1 MSTTT
6 ILTTSPN
13 AGSNSNA
20 ESNGKCSPD
29 RVKRPMNAFMVWSRE
44 RRRRMAQENPKMHN
58 SEISKRLG
66 AEWKQLSD
74 PEKRPYVDEAK
85 RLRAVHMKDHPDY
98 KYRPRRKSKTL
109 LKKDNKYTLSMLG
122 AQGGPPVQRSMVQ
135 NPADHFGQ
143 MNGFAYSPITG
154 YNQMNVNDPYSNI
167 YAGHPLS
174 PHTPTQIQPSNGLHH
189 AAYSHMGGSGQ
200 IYSTVSTQGQVYALN
215 GTQSMNSI
223 SPLSY
228 SQPSNQVLI
237 PNIKQEM
244 PSPGSQSSRGRS
256 CTDQLGDMINTY
268 LPGESAAASANA
280 NHHPVTASHHI
291 PPSRYSQWQEQS
303 SVANS
308 NLPVHSGVPASSI
321 SSVSGVSGTIPLT
334 HMP

>member
-6 ILTTSPN
+6 ILTPSPN
-13 AGSNSNA
+13 TGTNA
-20 ESNGKCSPD
+20 NGESNGKCSPE

-74 PEKRPYVDEAK
+74 AEKRPYVDEAK

-122 AQGGPPVQRSMVQ
+122 AQGGPPVQRSVAQ
-135 NPADHFGQ
+135 NPAEHFAQ
-143 MNGFAYSPITG
+143 MNGFSYGPITT
-154 YNQMNVNDPYSNI
+154 YSQMNVNDPYSNM

-174 PHTPTQIQPSNGLHH
+174 PHTPTQLQPSNGLHH
-189 AAYSHMGGSGQ
+189 SGYTSMGGSQ
-200 IYSTVSTQGQVYALN
+200 IYPAVSTQGQVYTMN

-223 SPLSY
+223 TPLSY
-228 SQPSNQVLI
+228 SQPSNQVLL

-244 PSPGSQSSRGRS
+244 PSPGSQAGRGRS

-268 LPGESAAASANA
+268 LPGESAAPNA
-280 NHHPVTASHHI
+280 NHHQVTGSHVQ
-291 PPSRYSQWQEQS
+291 PTRYSQWQEQG
-303 SVANS
+303 SVAS
-308 NLPVHSGVPASSI
+308 SLPVHSGVPAATI
-321 SSVSGVSGTIPLT
+321 SNVSGVSGTIPLT
-334 HMP
+334 HLP

>member
-1 MSTTT
+1 MSATT
-6 ILTTSPN
+6 ILTPSPN
-13 AGSNSNA
+13 TVSNTPNG
-20 ESNGKCSPD
+20 ESNGKCSPE

-74 PEKRPYVDEAK
+74 AEKRPYVDEAK

-122 AQGGPPVQRSMVQ
+122 AQGGPPVQRSVAQ
-135 NPADHFGQ
+135 SPAEHFSQ
-143 MNGFAYSPITG
+143 LNGFTYGPITAYS
-154 YNQMNVNDPYSNI
+154 QMNVNDPYSNM

-174 PHTPTQIQPSNGLHH
+174 PHTPTQLQPSNALHH
-189 AAYSHMGGSGQ
+189 SGYTSMGGGQ
-200 IYSTVSTQGQVYALN
+200 IYNPVSTQGQVYTLN

-223 SPLSY
+223 TPLSY
-228 SQPSNQVLI
+228 SQPNNPVLL
-237 PNIKQEM
+237 PNVKQEM
-244 PSPGSQSSRGRS
+244 PSPGSQAGRGRS

-268 LPGESAAASANA
+268 LPGDSGAPNT
-280 NHHPVTASHHI
+280 NHHQVGGASHVQ
-291 PPSRYSQWQEQS
+291 PNRYSQWQDQIT
-303 SVANS
+303 VANS
-308 NLPVHSGVPASSI
+308 MPVHNSI
-321 SSVSGVSGTIPLT
+321 SNVSGVSGTIPLT
-334 HMP
+334 HLPWWN

>member
-6 ILTTSPN
+6 ILAPSPN
-13 AGSNSNA
+13 TGSNANG

-66 AEWKQLSD
+66 AEWKLLSD
-74 PEKRPYVDEAK
+74 AEKRPYVDEAK

-122 AQGGPPVQRSMVQ
+122 AQGGPPVQRSVAQ
-135 NPADHFGQ
+135 NPAEHFAQ
-143 MNGFAYSPITG
+143 MNGFSAYGPITAYS
-154 YNQMNVNDPYSNI
+154 QMNVNDPYSTM

-174 PHTPTQIQPSNGLHH
+174 PHTPTQLQASNGMHH
-189 AAYSHMGGSGQ
+189 SGYTSMGGAQ
-200 IYSTVSTQGQVYALN
+200 IYPAVSSQGPVYTMN

-223 SPLSY
+223 TPLY
-228 SQPSNQVLI
+228 SQPSNQVLL

-244 PSPGSQSSRGRS
+244 PSPGSQSGRARS

-268 LPGESAAASANA
+268 LPGDGSSIAASAN
-280 NHHPVTASHHI
+280 HHHQVAGSHV
-291 PPSRYSQWQEQS
+291 PPNRYNQWQESS
-303 SVANS
+303 SVAN
-308 NLPVHSGVPASSI
+308 NLPVHSGVSAASI
-321 SSVSGVSGTIPLT
+321 SNVSGVSGTMPLT
-334 HMP
+334 HLP